1 MPTPLQKYK
10 RDLEDEEFIADSAQE
25 KAVRALQ
32 NLYDALTEPA
42 VQKANYLEKFKSLL
56 KIKSAEQITGLY
68 FWGGVGR
75 GKTYLVDC
83 FFECLPFDNK
93 LRIHFH
99 RFMQNV
105 HRELKQLDNVEN
117 PLHIVADRLAA
128 EVRVL
133 CLDEFHVAV
142 DCCEYAE

>member
-1 MPTPLQKYK
+1 MPMPLEKYK

-42 VQKANYLEKFKSLL
+42 DQKVNYLEKFKSLL
-56 KIKSAEQITGLY
+56 KIKSAEQIVGLY

-83 FFECLPFDNK
+83 FSNACLLIISCEYIF
-93 LRIHFH
+93 I
-99 RFMQNV
+99 
-105 HRELKQLDNVEN
+105 
-117 PLHIVADRLAA
+117 
-128 EVRVL
+128 VL
-133 CLDEFHVAV
+133 CRMCIKNLNYWAM
-142 DCCEYAE
+142 